1 MPGLN
6 GMRAI
11 AVTAVVWHHS
21 HPGIA
26 ELALTRRGFL
36 GVDIF
41 FVLSGFLITTLLLR
55 ERAEFGAISLRQFYV
70 RRTLRIFPLY
80 YAVLLA
86 LAAYFTFARQAS
98 EREAFFAGLPFYL
111 TYTSNW
117 FDASGMMSITWS
129 LSAEEQFYLLW
140 PPLLLLLGRWSVGA
154 LVVFLALNQAV
165 NFGLLDAW
173 LARIGMP
180 YSSLDMLQCTF
191 APIILGVLLAFGIHN
206 YRAALMRFSATPILI
221 AAAVVMFFAA
231 SVDGDIRGWPRLA
244 VHLAT
249 VVLLAGIVLR
259 PQMRLTRALEWRPI
273 AYVGAIS
280 YGIYLLHMM
289 GVDAARRILT
299 RFGVEAPEA
308 LFALALLIT
317 IGIAGASFK
326 YFETP
331 LLNLRQ
337 RFRKTRAA
345 AIPAGAPVI
354 NPPGR

>member
-140 PPLLLLLGRWSVGA
+140 PPLLRPQQVSSGRPLHS
-154 LVVFLALNQAV
+154 
-165 NFGLLDAW
+165 
-173 LARIGMP
+173 
-180 YSSLDMLQCTF
+180 
-191 APIILGVLLAFGIHN
+191 LGVESSRLPWSAVDHIH
-206 YRAALMRFSATPILI
+206 
-221 AAAVVMFFAA
+221 
-231 SVDGDIRGWPRLA
+231 
-244 VHLAT
+244 
-249 VVLLAGIVLR
+249 LR
-259 PQMRLTRALEWRPI
+259 PNGTRL
-273 AYVGAIS
+273 
-280 YGIYLLHMM
+280 
-289 GVDAARRILT
+289 
-299 RFGVEAPEA
+299 
-308 LFALALLIT
+308 
-317 IGIAGASFK
+317 
-326 YFETP
+326 
-331 LLNLRQ
+331 
-337 RFRKTRAA
+337 
-345 AIPAGAPVI
+345 
-354 NPPGR
+354 